1 LKGEE
6 FSDLAALWC
15 APAPPAERSEL
26 EQLARR
32 TPGRA
37 RLVLVAE
44 IAFAAIIALCI
55 AAAMVWRL
63 GPATLLTGSLILLL
77 LGWSAW
83 SRHRLGS
90 LAMLADRSDRLA
102 FVGSLVRA
110 KEAELRRSAIGLA
123 LILPGTMLAT
133 MLSFQVQ
140 VGDAQL
146 SFAEFIPQVMLTLR
160 GILALAL
167 LGSAITLLTLAHL
180 RLIGELTR
188 LHALAREYAEE
199 ARLERS
205 TGG

>member
-1 LKGEE
+1 
-6 FSDLAALWC
+6 
-15 APAPPAERSEL
+15 
-26 EQLARR
+26 
-32 TPGRA
+32 
-37 RLVLVAE
+37 
-44 IAFAAIIALCI
+44 
-55 AAAMVWRL
+55 
-63 GPATLLTGSLILLL
+63 
-77 LGWSAW
+77 
-83 SRHRLGS
+83 
-90 LAMLADRSDRLA
+90 
-102 FVGSLVRA
+102 
-110 KEAELRRSAIGLA
+110 
-123 LILPGTMLAT
+123 MLAT